1 MVGRKL
7 STLEGRIDMKIENLE
22 KTIDHRVILKDINLT
37 FQQGEITG
45 LIGQNGSGKT
55 TFFRTIAGH
64 YELDTGKI
72 LIDQEDIQKNK
83 LLKQKIFYIDEQYNF
98 LSGYTLNKLL
108 VFYQN
113 AYARFNKEK
122 YLTLTK
128 KNNLNPNLR
137 YRSMSKGMQ
146 GLYKMILAI
155 CSNAEY
161 LLLDE
166 PLDGLDFIVKKNVLG
181 LLLDDVSE
189 NNRSIIISSHNL
201 NELESIIDR
210 ALILKSNQIQ
220 LDYHLETLRENAR
233 KIQMVFKTKKVP
245 PVVKENSRLLHF
257 QGRVITAIFEHYT
270 EELKALI
277 QAEQPVLFEE
287 LPLTLEDVFEVNLTH
302 EEVNNS
308 LQGEMV

>member
-22 KTIDHRVILKDINLT
+22 KTIDHQVILKNLNLT
-37 FQQGEITG
+37 FVQGEITG

-55 TFFRTIAGH
+55 TFFRTLSGH

-72 LIDQEDIQKNK
+72 MIDQEDIQKNK

-108 VFYQN
+108 LFYQN
-113 AYARFNKEK
+113 AYASFNKEK

-128 KNNLNPNLR
+128 KNNLNPNLK

-155 CSNAEY
+155 CSNADY

-166 PLDGLDFIVKKNVLG
+166 PLDGLDVIVKKNVLG
-181 LLLDDVSE
+181 LLLDAVSE

-220 LDYHLETLRENAR
+220 LDYHLETLREHAR

-245 PVVKENSRLLHF
+245 QVVKENSRLLHF
-257 QGRVITAIFEHYT
+257 QGRVATAIFENYT

-287 LPLTLEDVFEVNLTH
+287 LPLTLEDVFEANLTH
-302 EEVNNS
+302 EEKNNS
-308 LQGEMV
+308 LQGEML

>member
-1 MVGRKL
+1 
-7 STLEGRIDMKIENLE
+7 MKIENLE
-22 KTIDHRVILKDINLT
+22 KTIDHQVILKNLNLT
-37 FQQGEITG
+37 FVQGEITG

-55 TFFRTIAGH
+55 TFFRTLSGH

-72 LIDQEDIQKNK
+72 MIDQEDIQKNK

-108 VFYQN
+108 LFYQN
-113 AYARFNKEK
+113 AYASFNKEK

-128 KNNLNPNLR
+128 KNNLNPNLK

-155 CSNAEY
+155 CSNADY

-166 PLDGLDFIVKKNVLG
+166 PLDGLDVIVKKNVLG
-181 LLLDDVSE
+181 LLLDAVSE

-220 LDYHLETLRENAR
+220 LDYHLETLREHAR

-245 PVVKENSRLLHF
+245 QVVKENSRLLHF
-257 QGRVITAIFEHYT
+257 QGRVATAIFENYT

-287 LPLTLEDVFEVNLTH
+287 LPLTLEDVFEANLTH
-302 EEVNNS
+302 EEKNNS
-308 LQGEMV
+308 LQGEML

>member
-7 STLEGRIDMKIENLE
+7 STLEGRRDMKIENLE

-37 FQQGEITG
+37 FYQGEITG

-55 TFFRTIAGH
+55 TFFRTLSGH

-72 LIDQEDIQKNK
+72 MIDQEDIQKNK

-113 AYARFNKEK
+113 AYASFNKEK

-128 KNNLNPNLR
+128 KNNLNPNLK

-181 LLLDDVSE
+181 LLLDAVSE
-189 NNRSIIISSHNL
+189 NSRSIIISSHNL
-201 NELESIIDR
+201 N
-210 ALILKSNQIQ
+210 
-220 LDYHLETLRENAR
+220 
-233 KIQMVFKTKKVP
+233 
-245 PVVKENSRLLHF
+245 
-257 QGRVITAIFEHYT
+257 VI
-270 EELKALI
+270 
-277 QAEQPVLFEE
+277 
-287 LPLTLEDVFEVNLTH
+287 PLSV
-302 EEVNNS
+302 
-308 LQGEMV
+308 